1 MPHLVILYSGNL
13 DAIVDMPRLCR
24 EAADAMLAV
33 RDEAGAQVFPTGG
46 TRAGL
51 PGAAFRA
58 GRRRRGRAA
67 AGAGKTGIGGSD
79 PGEYAFMYANLRMAR
94 GRGPATQQRAG
105 EAVTA
110 ALRGR
115 LDPVMATRH
124 IGLTVQVDEGPE
136 VFDAKH
142 STCTRCFANPDLSC

>member
-13 DAIVDMPRLCR
+13 DAIVDMPLLCR
-24 EAADAMLAV
+24 DAADAMLAV
-33 RDEAGAQVFPTGG
+33 RDEAGAQVFPHGG
-46 TRAGL
+46 TRVLAYPAPHFALADG
-51 PGAAFRA
+51 GAA
-58 GRRRRGRAA
+58 GRA
-67 AGAGKTGIGGSD
+67 AGAGKTGISGPD

-94 GRGPATQQRAG
+94 GRSATTQQRAG

-124 IGLTVQVDEGPE
+124 IGLTVQVDEGAE

-142 STCTRCFANPDLSC
+142 STLHPLFKKIPS

>member
-13 DAIVDMPRLCR
+13 DAIVDMPALCR

-46 TRAGL
+46 TRVLAYPAPHFALADG
-51 PGAAFRA
+51 GAA
-58 GRRRRGRAA
+58 GRAA
-67 AGAGKTGIGGSD
+67 GSGKTGIRSSD
-79 PGEYAFMYANLRMAR
+79 PGEYGFMYANLRMAR
-94 GRGPATQQRAG
+94 GRSGAVQQAAG
-105 EAVTA
+105 KAVTG
-110 ALRGR
+110 ALRAR

-124 IGLTVQVDEGPE
+124 IGLTVQVDEGAE

-142 STCTRCFANPDLSC
+142 STLHPLFKKPPS

>member
-46 TRAGL
+46 TRVLAYPAPHFALADG
-51 PGAAFRA
+51 GAA
-58 GRRRRGRAA
+58 GRA

-115 LDPVMATRH
+115 LDPVMTTRH

-142 STCTRCFANPDLSC
+142 STLHPLFRKS

>member
-46 TRAGL
+46 TRVLAYPAPHFALADG
-51 PGAAFRA
+51 GAA
-58 GRRRRGRAA
+58 GRA

-94 GRGPATQQRAG
+94 GRSVAVQQRAG
-105 EAVTA
+105 EAVTK
-110 ALRGR
+110 ALRAR
-115 LDPVMATRH
+115 LDPLMATRH
-124 IGLTVQVDEGPE
+124 IGLTVQVDEGAE

-142 STCTRCFANPDLSC
+142 STLHPLFRKP